1 MNSLKIKNKVT
12 LLVPNGKD
20 ALSIL
25 RISNC
30 LKLKHYFKTKQ
41 LFLKPLFS
49 GVKINAVNL
58 NIRNIFTY

>member
-30 LKLKHYFKTKQ
+30 FKLKHYFKTKQ

-49 GVKINAVNL
+49 GVKINAVN
-58 NIRNIFTY
+58 